1 MAYDSDCATAVKWLM
16 IIDIMLMIM
25 NMLMVRSVYLIR
37 MWKTRQQASSSAR
50 KNYGI
55 EITVA
60 RWRGSRR
67 FFMIRN
73 FRTYLVH
80 RSQTHSPQTFSSL
93 FTSENSIFVDRRG
106 KISFCKSVS
115 WMVGYG
121 LCRIATSCTPM
132 RDIGQLLQFLCI
144 ISYVLDSSI
153 YLKLTVFWMQIF
165 QLISVK

>member
-1 MAYDSDCATAVKWLM
+1 MAYDSDCATAVKRLM
-16 IIDIMLMIM
+16 IIDIMLIIM

-60 RWRGSRR
+60 RWRGSRC
-67 FFMIRN
+67 FFMI
-73 FRTYLVH
+73 RTYLVH
-80 RSQTHSPQTFSSL
+80 RSQAHSSRTMPSL
-93 FTSENSIFVDRRG
+93 FTIFVDRRG

-115 WMVGYG
+115 WMVGYRVY
-121 LCRIATSCTPM
+121 RIATSCTPM

-153 YLKLTVFWMQIF
+153 YLKLTVFWMQIS